1 MKITTSASELQ
12 NLLKTVGKALENR
25 PITTWMKFIL
35 LEADGDM
42 LKATATNGMYTIS
55 NSCSCDVKEAG
66 DAMLD
71 GKMLCQLV
79 DKLPTGEVT
88 IEVADKGATIRY
100 GKSKTKIGISEETF
114 KKPPQGEPT
123 TTVKIGAAELRNM
136 ISTVRYAVS
145 VTEDQRA
152 SINGILLSFESNQL
166 RTVATDSFRLAAK
179 KCECEVDNPK
189 DIIVPGKAVGQLL
202 DVLGAKGEEEV
213 ELRTDGKWMELDN
226 GSVYFRTTL
235 LAGQFIPYKNILPKE
250 FETKIVVSV
259 NDLKLALERTMLVGE
274 GSSAVKLNVSSDGMD
289 IRALSA
295 VSNCLEHI
303 DCDVRG
309 NNQEAAFNGKYILAA
324 LNAMNSDAVWLKIP
338 TVGRPTMMVPESCPD
353 ELHMVIPVRSY

>member
-1 MKITTSASELQ
+1 MKITTSASDLQ

-35 LEADGDM
+35 LEAEDD
-42 LKATATNGMYTIS
+42 LLRATATNGMYTIS
-55 NSCSCDVKEAG
+55 NSCRCQVKDAG
-66 DAMLD
+66 EAMLD
-71 GKMLCQLV
+71 GKLLCQLV
-79 DKLPTGEVT
+79 DKLPAGEVT
-88 IEVADKGATIRY
+88 IEVADKGATLRY
-100 GKSKTKIGISEETF
+100 GKSKTKIEVSGETF
-114 KKPPQGEPT
+114 KKPPKGEPT
-123 TTVKIGAAELRNM
+123 TTVKIDASEMRNL

-152 SINGILLSFESNQL
+152 SINGILLSFANDTL

-179 KCECEVDNPK
+179 KCECQVDNPQ
-189 DIIVPGKAVGQLL
+189 DIIIPGKAIGQLL
-202 DVLGAKGEEEV
+202 DVLSAKNEEV

-226 GSVYFRTTL
+226 GSIYFRTTL
-235 LAGQFIPYKNILPKE
+235 LAGKFIPYQNILPKE

-274 GSSAVKLNVSSDGMD
+274 GSSAVKLNVSSDGVD

-309 NNQEAAFNGKYILAA
+309 NEQEASFNGKYILAA
-324 LNAMNSDAVWLKIP
+324 LNAMNSDAVWLKMP
-338 TVGRPTMMVPESCPD
+338 NAVRPTMMVPESCPD
-353 ELHMVIPVRSY
+353 ELHMVIPVRTY